1 MSRPQSETRVP
12 QLIGQ
17 GVRRREDPRLLRGD
31 GLYVADV
38 RLPGMAHA
46 AVLRSSY
53 AHARI
58 KRVDLSSAL
67 QQQGVLAA
75 LSCADFGDE
84 PPLLPNL
91 MPHKLLHSAMPYPLA
106 RDRARYVGEPIAVVV
121 AESRYG
127 AEDAI
132 EAIEVEYEE

>member
-1 MSRPQSETRVP
+1 
-12 QLIGQ
+12 
-17 GVRRREDPRLLRGD
+17 
-31 GLYVADV
+31 
-38 RLPGMAHA
+38 
-46 AVLRSSY
+46 
-53 AHARI
+53 
-58 KRVDLSSAL
+58 

-132 EAIEVEYEE
+132 EAIEVEYEEVPVVLDPDAALFPGAPLLHDHLASNLAAEMTQTVGAPDRAFAEADVVIRL